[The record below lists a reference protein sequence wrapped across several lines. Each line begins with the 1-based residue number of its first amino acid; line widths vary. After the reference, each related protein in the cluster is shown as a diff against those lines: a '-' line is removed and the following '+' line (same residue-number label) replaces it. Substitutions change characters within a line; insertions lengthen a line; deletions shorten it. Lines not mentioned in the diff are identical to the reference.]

1 MHRFLGDNVPTWHPD
16 PGGLPGIGTFSDL
29 VNAIG
34 YIALFCCL
42 AAAILGGVTWAFGSS
57 SSNAAA
63 ATRGQKMVVGAI
75 AGAVVIGAANI
86 LIQRFY
92 NIGVQLH

>member
-1 MHRFLGDNVPTWHPD
+1 MHRFLGDVPISWHPD
-16 PGGLPGIGTFSDL
+16 PGGLPGFGTFTDL

-34 YIALFCCL
+34 AFALIGCL

-63 ATRGQKMVVGAI
+63 ASKGQKMVVGAI
-75 AGAVVIGAANI
+75 VGAVVIGAASI
-86 LIQRFY
+86 LIRTFY
-92 NIGVQLH
+92 GIGTNLH